1 MAGSFSQTDI
11 AGNDRR
17 KHFFSKK
24 GLQIRHHLV
33 GKVSSFIEH
42 REQNTLDLQ
51 SRIRRPADLAD
62 RLHQLRY
69 PFEGKVLTLDWN
81 QDTVGGYQ
89 SVDRENVQ

>member
-1 MAGSFSQTDI
+1 MTGGFSQPDI
-11 AGNDRR
+11 AGNDGRED
-17 KHFFSKK
+17 FFSKK
-24 GLQIRHHLV
+24 GLQIRHHLI

-51 SRIRRPADLAD
+51 SRIRRPPDLAD
-62 RLHQLRY
+62 GLHQLRH
-69 PFEGKVLTLDWN
+69 PFERKVLTLDWN

>member
-1 MAGSFSQTDI
+1 MTGGFAQPDI
-11 AGNDRR
+11 AGNDGRE
-17 KHFFSKK
+17 HLFSEK
-24 GLQIRHHLV
+24 GLQIRHYLI

-62 RLHQLRY
+62 RLHQLRD

-89 SVDRENVQ
+89 CVDRENVQ